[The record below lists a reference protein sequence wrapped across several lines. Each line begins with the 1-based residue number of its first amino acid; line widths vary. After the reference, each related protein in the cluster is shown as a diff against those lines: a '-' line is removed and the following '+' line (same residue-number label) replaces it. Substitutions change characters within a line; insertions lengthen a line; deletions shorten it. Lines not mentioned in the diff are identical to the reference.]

1 MISIMDKNGRVICL
15 TANFYNEDGSK
26 TPKDYPYNAATSGNS
41 FLSAEE
47 TVAEM
52 LRKLPDGELIRPP
65 VINPKAK
72 SGS

>member
-15 TANFYNEDGSK
+15 SAHFYNEDGSK
-26 TPKDYPYNAATSGNS
+26 TGADHPYEAKSGNS

-52 LRKLPDGELIRPP
+52 LRKLPEGEIIRPP
-65 VINPKAK
+65 VINPSAGKK
-72 SGS
+72 S